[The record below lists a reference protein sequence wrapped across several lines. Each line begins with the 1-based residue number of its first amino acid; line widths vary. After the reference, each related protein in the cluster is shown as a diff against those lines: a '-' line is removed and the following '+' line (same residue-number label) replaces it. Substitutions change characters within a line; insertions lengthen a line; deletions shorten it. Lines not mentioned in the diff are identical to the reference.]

1 MRQFAIIGLGNF
13 GLNVARTLYQKGHE
27 VIGID
32 IDKNAVQRANEFTS
46 QAIVAD
52 ATNKEA
58 LAELGL
64 KDVDVAVVAL
74 GERLDASILATLY
87 LKELGVKEI
96 IVKAISDDHAK
107 VLEKIGA
114 TEVIFPERDMA
125 IKAANRLSSPNLVD
139 YLPLAKD
146 HSIQEFP
153 ASNSFVGKPL
163 RDLKLRNKYGV
174 TVIAA
179 KNNITD
185 EVNIATAEY
194 IVKKD
199 DLLVVIGKDKDIE
212 AVKQIK

>member
-13 GLNVARTLYQKGHE
+13 GLNVAKTLYEKGHE

-32 IDKNAVQRANEFTS
+32 SDKYAVQRASEFTS

-52 ATNKEA
+52 ASNKEA

-96 IVKAISDDHAK
+96 IVKAVSDDHSK

-114 TEVIFPERDMA
+114 TEVVFPERDMA
-125 IKAANRLSSPNLVD
+125 IKVAIRLSSPNLVD
-139 YLPLAKD
+139 YLPLAEGF
-146 HSIQEFP
+146 SIQEFP
-153 ASNSFVGKPL
+153 ASESFIGRPL
-163 RDLKLRNKYGV
+163 RDIKLRNKYGV

-179 KNNITD
+179 KNKTTG

-194 IVKKD
+194 VVKKD
-199 DLLVVIGKDKDIE
+199 DLLVVIGKDKELE